1 MTEPSDEALMKAY
14 AEGDMPAFE
23 QLYQRYRGPLYRYIL
38 RLVGDPPTANDLY
51 QGSWEK
57 IIAARRRY
65 EASAPFRAWM
75 FRIAHNHAVDHF
87 RRTRSPAFS
96 AHHAPAPDDLATANP
111 GPEQALAST
120 QAAAQAATRL
130 EAALRELPDEQRQAV
145 LLKLEAGLDL
155 RAIAEVT
162 GVNPETAKSRLRY
175 ATARLK
181 AVLAETCEEA

>member
-1 MTEPSDEALMKAY
+1 MTEPSDEALMRAY

-23 QLYQRYRGPLYRYIL
+23 RLYQRYRGPLYRYIL
-38 RLVGDPPTANDLY
+38 RLVGDAPTANDLY

-57 IIAARRRY
+57 IIGARRRY
-65 EASAPFRAWM
+65 RASAPFRAWM
-75 FRIAHNHAVDHF
+75 FRIAHNHVVDHY
-87 RRTRSPAFS
+87 RRTRSLAPPT
-96 AHHAPAPDDLATANP
+96 HYAPAPDDLATANP
-111 GPEQALAST
+111 GPEQALAGE
-120 QAAAQAATRL
+120 QAAARL
-130 EAALRELPDEQRQAV
+130 EAAVRELPDEQRQAV

-181 AVLAETCEEA
+181 AALAQADEGP

>member
-23 QLYQRYRGPLYRYIL
+23 QLYQRYRGPLYRYVL
-38 RLVGDPPTANDLY
+38 RLVGDAPTANDLY

-65 EASAPFRAWM
+65 RASTPFRAWM

-87 RRTRSPAFS
+87 RRTRSLALS
-96 AHHAPAPDDLATANP
+96 AHHAPAPDDLATVNP
-111 GPEQALAST
+111 GPEQALASA
-120 QAAAQAATRL
+120 QAAARL
-130 EAALRELPDEQRQAV
+130 EAALHELPVEQRQAV
-145 LLKLEAGLDL
+145 LLKLEAGFDL

-181 AVLAETCEEA
+181 AALAEAGEGPGA